1 MPVENV
7 PGKINYASERMSLAK
22 RTYTMPVIKSAIK
35 KLRKDRKR
43 EAVNDEFRKKLQE
56 VIKTAKTAKSPA
68 ALAAAYSMLDK
79 AAKNH
84 VLHKNKAARTKS
96 SLARLAGTT
105 KRANPEPNASQAVK
119 KTPKAVKVAKKSIKT
134 PKKTAKKK

>member
-1 MPVENV
+1 
-7 PGKINYASERMSLAK
+7 
-22 RTYTMPVIKSAIK
+22 MPVIKSAIK

-43 EAVNDEFRKKLQE
+43 EAVNDEFRKNLQE
-56 VIKTAKTAKSPA
+56 AIKKAKTAKTPT

-84 VLHKNKAARTKS
+84 VIHKNKAARIKS

-105 KRANPEPNASQAVK
+105 KRANPGPNAPQAVK
-119 KTPKAVKVAKKSIKT
+119 KTPKITKAAKTPAKA